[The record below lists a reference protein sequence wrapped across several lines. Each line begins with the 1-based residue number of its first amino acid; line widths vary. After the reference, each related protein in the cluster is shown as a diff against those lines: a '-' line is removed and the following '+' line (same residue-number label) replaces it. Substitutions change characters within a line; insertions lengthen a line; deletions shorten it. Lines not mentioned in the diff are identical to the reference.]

1 MNIENIYGKLNKI
14 SKLNK
19 LAIIAFVCG
28 GMFLLSGCA
37 GTNRQLEK
45 DHIMN
50 NGCFITCRNNIKI
63 EHKHKTSYTSYI
75 TSFTRNKI
83 TATKKINLY
92 SNPANYANHD
102 RLYGYSNPANYANH
116 DRLYG

>member
-1 MNIENIYGKLNKI
+1 MNIKNICGKLYKTNKF
-14 SKLNK
+14 NK
-19 LAIIAFVCG
+19 LALFAFVCG
-28 GMFLLSGCA
+28 GMLLLSGCA

-45 DHIMN
+45 EHIMN

-63 EHKHKTSYTSYI
+63 EHKHRTSYI
-75 TSFTRNKI
+75 ASFTRNKI

-102 RLYGYSNPANYANH
+102 RLYG
-116 DRLYG
+116 